1 MVPVPYIALA
11 ILVLVKEIALWYYH
25 RVMPPLL
32 RFAMIVPGVALA
44 MVYAV
49 FQFGES
55 YLPLEFRAFMLRDL
69 LFVFFVWNLVFVWL
83 TRGQHRKDVR

>member
-1 MVPVPYIALA
+1 MAPVPYIALA
-11 ILVLVKEIALWYYH
+11 ILVLAKEIALWYYH

-32 RFAMIVPGVALA
+32 RIAMIVPGVALA

-69 LFVFFVWNLVFVWL
+69 LFVFFLWNLVFVWL
-83 TRGQHRKDVR
+83 TRGQHRRDVR